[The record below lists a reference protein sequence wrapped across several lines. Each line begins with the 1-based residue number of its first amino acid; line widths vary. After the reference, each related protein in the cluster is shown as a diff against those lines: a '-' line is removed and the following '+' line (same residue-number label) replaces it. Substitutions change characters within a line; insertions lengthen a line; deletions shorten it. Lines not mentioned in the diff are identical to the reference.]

1 MEIDYGLLFLNSRP
15 RMRARLYRWSGVR
28 SRIHQAGKL
37 LTRQFDKIQ
46 VWTCKKIRLNLILKK
61 RCFVLYSNIIHDVCL
76 VGKNLLLN
84 SWAVLTSL
92 FAKTHLLVFDNQK
105 FEFEVNLKV
114 VIKNSWNGDE
124 QETNWAKCECCCFK
138 GFGVRNGSG
147 EPLRKDIIGAVS
159 DRFCDLLL

>member
-1 MEIDYGLLFLNSRP
+1 MDYFSWTHALACAHAFTAGQESGHESIKQVNCWRANSTKCKFEH
-15 RMRARLYRWSGVR
+15 A
-28 SRIHQAGKL
+28 
-37 LTRQFDKIQ
+37 
-46 VWTCKKIRLNLILKK
+46 KKIRLNLILKK
-61 RCFVLYSNIIHDVCL
+61 RCFVLYSSIIHDVCL
-76 VGKNLLLN
+76 VCKNLLLN

-92 FAKTHLLVFDNQK
+92 FAKTDLLVFDNQK

-159 DRFCDLLL
+159 DRFCDLLS